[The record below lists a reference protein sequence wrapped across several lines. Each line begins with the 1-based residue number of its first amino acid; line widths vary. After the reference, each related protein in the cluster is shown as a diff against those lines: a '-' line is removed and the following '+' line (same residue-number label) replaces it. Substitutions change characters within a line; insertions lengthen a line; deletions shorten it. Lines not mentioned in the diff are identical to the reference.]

1 MIRAITDAL
10 GPLGTI
16 GAVLF
21 GLAAWGVLVGIT
33 CRVLSTIGVEED
45 DE

>member
-16 GAVLF
+16 AALLAS
-21 GLAAWGVLVGIT
+21 LAAWGVLVGIT